1 MVFDQQPPNRL
12 IIPQPEYS
20 ESHSDTTQSHF
31 HNLYL
36 NPSISTIHT
45 PANTLLAPSS
55 IPHTN
60 IHHTNSPLSSPSRP
74 TECPENS
81 DIHQSSYTAT
91 EYTKIHSPQYSLD
104 NPLNHHNFVCS
115 PIDTSIPAEPYH
127 NRTYFSKN
135 IQLPPITIDNYF
147 PADQASSSK
156 TFNTFIQNSNQT
168 AQVNHS
174 NHLYSQYS
182 STPFENE
189 YPIPSIDAELVKNK
203 RKLDSQKDP
212 KHKKHNF
219 HNSYTQKD
227 SSNCT
232 NSIYPTLNMNVHK
245 PKFSS
250 DLSSNN
256 IISNIQHSSLASES
270 NLNVPRIIVPHYS
283 AIPTSTPISAPQ
295 SLDDFAVIKTL
306 GTGTFGRVYL
316 CKERKSNTFHAI
328 KVLKKA
334 QVVKLKQVEHIS
346 NEKNILSFIK
356 HSFIVNL
363 KCSFQ
368 DIRNLYMV
376 MEFVPGGELFSHLR
390 RAGRFP
396 TDVARFYAS
405 EIVLAIEY
413 LHKHNIIYRDMKPE
427 NLLLDREGHIKIA
440 DFGFAKYVTDRT
452 WTLCGTPEYL
462 APEIIRGKGHGK
474 PVDWW
479 AIGILIFEMIA
490 GYPPFYDNNPF
501 GTYGKI
507 LAGELSY
514 PSFVS
519 HSTRDII
526 SCLLTVDVGRRLGN
540 LSGGSNDVK
549 MHPWFFKICWFDI
562 INRLIIP
569 PIIPNYEFPGDS
581 SNFDTYPEPPSDSEP
596 EPGID
601 PYHNLFENF

>member
-1 MVFDQQPPNRL
+1 MVFDQQPPSKL
-12 IIPQPEYS
+12 ITIQPEYS
-20 ESHSDTTQSHF
+20 ESRSDTTQSHCY
-31 HNLYL
+31 NLYQ
-36 NPSISTIHT
+36 NPPISPTHT
-45 PANTLLAPSS
+45 LANTHLTPSS
-55 IPHTN
+55 IPHTT
-60 IHHTNSPLSSPSRP
+60 IHHINPPPSSPSRSIV
-74 TECPENS
+74 CPQNS
-81 DIHQSSYTAT
+81 CIPHSSSTVPD
-91 EYTKIHSPQYSLD
+91 YTKIYSPHYSLD
-104 NPLNHHNFVCS
+104 NPLNHHNFVNS
-115 PIDTSIPAEPYH
+115 PINTSIPAESYD

-135 IQLPPITIDNYF
+135 IQLPPIIPDSHF
-147 PADQASSSK
+147 PADQSSSSK
-156 TFNTFIQNSNQT
+156 NLKPFIQDSIQT
-168 AQVNHS
+168 AQVIHS
-174 NHLYSQYS
+174 QNLYSQYN
-182 STPFENE
+182 STPFEND
-189 YPIPSIDAELVKNK
+189 YPIPSIDTELIKNK
-203 RKLDSQKDP
+203 RKLTSQIDP

-219 HNSYTQKD
+219 QSSYTQKD
-227 SSNCT
+227 SLNCT
-232 NSIYPTLNMNVHK
+232 NSVYPAPEMNLHK

-250 DLSSNN
+250 DLSSNS
-256 IISNIQHSSLASES
+256 IIDNIQQSSLASES
-270 NLNVPRIIVPHYS
+270 NHMDPSIIVPHYS
-283 AIPTSTPISAPQ
+283 AIPTSTPINTPH

-368 DIRNLYMV
+368 DVRNLYMV

-479 AIGILIFEMIA
+479 AIGILIFEMIV

-549 MHPWFFKICWFDI
+549 MHPWFFKICWYDI

-569 PIIPNYEFPGDS
+569 PIIPSYGFPGDS